1 MGVLGYKMLTIT
13 PQYAD
18 KKKDARPYLL
28 EKCIRYFMAYLF
40 CFKSYLF
47 RLESY
52 YSSQRTLSVS

>member
-1 MGVLGYKMLTIT
+1 MGVLGYKQQTIT

-18 KKKDARPYLL
+18 KKDALPYLL

-52 YSSQRTLSVS
+52 YSSLRTLSVS

>member
-1 MGVLGYKMLTIT
+1 MLTIT

-18 KKKDARPYLL
+18 KKKDALHYLL
-28 EKCIRYFMAYLF
+28 EKCIQYFMAYLF

-52 YSSQRTLSVS
+52 YSSLRTLSVS